1 LCGMVMQ
8 YDDVLGKGAFK
19 TVYPCNLSHDRG

>member
-1 LCGMVMQ
+1 MQ

-19 TVYPCNLSHDRG
+19 TVYPISAICREKFQLS